1 MQKQYITSHR
11 FRVKRA
17 EAYRKESPEKISI
30 FDREALVEFFLL
42 EDVVRLYEFRLKNEK
57 QKVVNTRAG
66 QKATN
71 LNLEKFTAILKIF
84 KAAIEVA
91 WAEITSGNY
100 SSVWKAIPEHA
111 LMKAAGSVKYLP
123 ELREIAV
130 NLLKSLSSDA
140 LNASLQN
147 KMLDSALDELED
159 HETNVRRVR
168 DIPSTEEIEEIIKAV
183 EIAIP
188 DKKKN
193 TNLV

>member
-1 MQKQYITSHR
+1 M
-11 FRVKRA
+11 KRA
-17 EAYRKESPEKISI
+17 EAYRKESPERISI
-30 FDREALVEFFLL
+30 FDREALVEFYLL
-42 EDVVRLYEFRLKNEK
+42 EDVVRLYEFRLRNEH
-57 QKVVNTRAG
+57 QKVVDTRAG

-71 LNLEKFTAILKIF
+71 LNLEKFTAIINIF

-111 LMKAAGSVKYLP
+111 LMKAAGSIKYLP

-159 HETNVRRVR
+159 HEANVRRVR

-188 DKKKN
+188 DKKKIQI
-193 TNLV
+193 